1 MRLRLAL
8 LLSLL
13 AVLLLASLGPLGPA
27 GADDDDDDDP
37 PTAYP
42 LSTFPPSDAD
52 NVVLQWNNEALEC
65 IRAVRTAPVV
75 NARGLFIIHS
85 AAYDAWAAYDAK
97 AVGTRL
103 GGSLRRPSAERTLAN
118 KSQAISHAAYR
129 AASWV
134 WPGCQADWDAQLQ
147 ALGYGLGDATTA
159 ATVGRTAAD
168 AVIAHRAN
176 DGANQLGDHPGG
188 NGTPYSDYT
197 GYAPVNPSAPA
208 PPVDP
213 WRWQPQS
220 AAPASTPHWR
230 HVTPFSPNTIPDTQV
245 PDPPRSVSQTADD
258 ILRESA
264 GLDDRKK
271 SIAVYWADGPGSE
284 TPPGHWNLIAQWLS
298 RRHRQTLDQ
307 DARMFLALNGGL
319 LDASIAAWECKYRFD
334 FARPVSV
341 VRHFKAGRTVT
352 AWRGPYLGVGPIQG
366 ETWRPYIPTPN
377 FPEYTSGHSTFSAAA
392 AAVLKDFRGA
402 DTFNASATIRKGTS
416 FVEPATDTQPGVP
429 ATDQTISWARFEDA
443 ANQAGLSRRYGGIHW
458 QFGDVYARDNGKKTG
473 EGAFSLAKKLWE
485 GG

>member
-1 MRLRLAL
+1 VRPRFAL
-8 LLSLL
+8 LLSML
-13 AVLLLASLGPLGPA
+13 VVVLLASLGPLGPA

-37 PTAYP
+37 STAYP
-42 LSTFPPSDAD
+42 LTSFPPSDSD

-65 IRAVRTAPVV
+65 IRAVRTPPVV
-75 NARGLFIIHS
+75 NARALFIIHS

-103 GGSLRRPSAERTLAN
+103 GRSLRRPSSERTTAN
-118 KSQAISHAAYR
+118 KNQAISHAAYR

-134 WPGCQADWDAQLQ
+134 WPACQASWDAQLE
-147 ALGYGLGDATTA
+147 ALGYSAGDATTA
-159 ATVGRTAAD
+159 AGAGRSAAD

-176 DGANQLGDHPGG
+176 DNSNQAGDYAD
-188 NGTPYSDYT
+188 TS
-197 GYAPVNPSAPA
+197 GYQPVNPPAPA
-208 PPVDP
+208 PLVDP
-213 WRWQPQS
+213 WRWQPQPGQTAS
-220 AAPASTPHWR
+220 APHWR
-230 HVTPFSPNTIPDTQV
+230 NVTPFSPNTIPNTQV
-245 PDPPRSVSQTADD
+245 PNPPRSVSQSADN
-258 ILRESA
+258 ILAESA
-264 GLDDRKK
+264 GLNDRKK

-307 DARMFLALNGGL
+307 DAKMFLALNGGL
-319 LDASIAAWECKYRFD
+319 LDASIACWKTKYQFD
-334 FARPVSV
+334 YGRPISV
-341 VRHFKAGRTVT
+341 VRHFEAGRTVT

-366 ETWRPYIPTPN
+366 ETWRPYIPTPS

-402 DTFNASATIRKGTS
+402 DVLNASARVAKGSS
-416 FVEPATDTQPGVP
+416 FVEPATDTQVGVP
-429 ATDQTISWARFEDA
+429 AADQTLTWARFEDA
-443 ANQAGLSRRYGGIHW
+443 ANEAGLSRRYGGIHW
-458 QFGDVYARDNGKKTG
+458 QFGDIYARDNGKKTG

>member
-1 MRLRLAL
+1 MRPRLAL
-8 LLSLL
+8 LLALL
-13 AVLLLASLGPLGPA
+13 VVVLLASLGPLGPA
-27 GADDDDDDDP
+27 GADDDDDDDDP

-42 LSTFPPSDAD
+42 LTSFPPSDND

-65 IRAVRTAPVV
+65 IRAVRTPPVV
-75 NARGLFIIHS
+75 NARALFIVHS

-103 GGSLRRPSAERTLAN
+103 GRTLRRPSAERTTAN
-118 KSQAISHAAYR
+118 KDQAISHAAYR

-134 WPGCQADWDAQLQ
+134 WPGCQVKWDAQLE
-147 ALGYGLGDATTA
+147 ALGYTAGDAGTA

-168 AVIAHRAN
+168 AVIAHRGNDRSNQAN
-176 DGANQLGDHPGG
+176 DYAD
-188 NGTPYSDYT
+188 TS
-197 GYAPVNPSAPA
+197 GYQPVNPAAPA
-208 PPVDP
+208 PLVDP
-213 WRWQPQS
+213 WRWQPQ
-220 AAPASTPHWR
+220 PGQTASTPHWR
-230 HVTPFSPNTIPDTQV
+230 NVTPFSPVTIPNTQV
-245 PDPPRSVSQTADD
+245 PNPPRSVSQSADN
-258 ILRESA
+258 ILAESA
-264 GLDDRKK
+264 GLNDRKK
-271 SIAVYWADGPGSE
+271 SMAVYWADGPGSE

-307 DARMFLALNGGL
+307 DAKMFLALNGGL
-319 LDASIAAWECKYRFD
+319 LDASIAAWECKYVFD
-334 FARPVSV
+334 FGRPISV

-366 ETWRPYIPTPN
+366 ETWRPYVPTPS

-402 DTFNASATIRKGTS
+402 DALNASARVAKGTS
-416 FVEPATDTQPGVP
+416 FVEPATDTQVGVP
-429 ATDQTISWARFEDA
+429 ATDQVLTWARFEDA
-443 ANQAGLSRRYGGIHW
+443 ANEAGMSRRYGGIHW

>member
-1 MRLRLAL
+1 MRHRLGL
-8 LLSLL
+8 LFAML
-13 AVLLLASLGPLGPA
+13 VVVLLASLGPLGPA

-37 PTAYP
+37 PTTYP
-42 LSTFPPSDAD
+42 LTSFPPSDSD

-65 IRAVRTAPVV
+65 IRAVRTPPVV
-75 NARGLFIIHS
+75 NARALFIVHS

-103 GGSLRRPSAERTLAN
+103 GRSLRRPSSERTTAN
-118 KSQAISHAAYR
+118 RNQAISHAAYR

-134 WPGCQADWDAQLQ
+134 WPGCQADWDAQLE
-147 ALGYGLGDATTA
+147 ALGYTTGDATTA

-176 DGANQLGDHPGG
+176 DGANQANNYAD
-188 NGTPYSDYT
+188 TS
-197 GYAPVNPSAPA
+197 GYQPVNPPAPA
-208 PPVDP
+208 PLVDP
-213 WRWQPQS
+213 WRWQPQPGQTAS
-220 AAPASTPHWR
+220 APHWR
-230 HVTPFSPNTIPDTQV
+230 NVTPFSPNTIPNTQV
-245 PDPPRSVSQTADD
+245 PNPPKSVSQSADN
-258 ILRESA
+258 ILTESA
-264 GLDDRKK
+264 ALTDRKK
-271 SIAVYWADGPGSE
+271 SMAVYWADGPGSE

-307 DARMFLALNGGL
+307 DAKMFLALNGGL
-319 LDASIAAWECKYRFD
+319 LDASIAAWECKYVFD
-334 FARPVSV
+334 FGRPISV

-366 ETWRPYIPTPN
+366 ETWRPYIPTPS

-402 DTFNASATIRKGTS
+402 DALNASAKVAKGTS
-416 FVEPATDTQPGVP
+416 FVEPATDTQVGVP
-429 ATDQTISWARFEDA
+429 ATDQTLTWARFEDA
-443 ANQAGLSRRYGGIHW
+443 ANEAGMSRRYGGIHW